1 MELIFDIYGAK
12 KAAREYVGR
21 MVVDLDFPLDLEG
34 RLVNYLILTRLA
46 STQLLFA
53 DVEDSEWWIPS
64 AVKHKVNSL
73 PPEVQWRIDS
83 SLSRALRD
91 FVANDRLNGITINN
105 ISFSEED
112 MYLEV

>member
-12 KAAREYVGR
+12 KAAHEYVEK
-21 MVVDLDFPLDLEG
+21 MIVDLDFPLDLEG
-34 RLVNYLILTRLA
+34 RLVNHLILKRLA
-46 STQLLFA
+46 TTQLLFA
-53 DVEDSEWWIPS
+53 EVEDSEWWIPTS
-64 AVKHKVNSL
+64 LRHRVDSL

-91 FVANDRLNGITINN
+91 FVINDRINGITIEN
-105 ISFSEED
+105 ISFTEED